1 MSRQP
6 MNKFVG
12 RMPREDHDIGAVA
25 STTTDG
31 RPMTFTKMQEETYT
45 DGIAVLHRGRLI
57 YERYFGA
64 LKPHKPHIGMSVMKS
79 FTGVLA
85 AIFAMPAAVALAKSP
100 DCASWPT
107 NMALTHLKNAGLI
120 DIPSVIEAQTKA
132 VRLASEKI
140 GKDLYQ
146 QVYDITFHTRD
157 GKTIEV
163 ITKSRA
169 SSEECSMS
177 AVDVYVVSNKIGGSA
192 EQPSEGTT
200 KK

>member
-1 MSRQP
+1 MR
-6 MNKFVG
+6 
-12 RMPREDHDIGAVA
+12 A
-25 STTTDG
+25 
-31 RPMTFTKMQEETYT
+31 
-45 DGIAVLHRGRLI
+45 
-57 YERYFGA
+57 A
-64 LKPHKPHIGMSVMKS
+64 LKV
-79 FTGVLA
+79 VLA
-85 AIFAMPAAVALAKSP
+85 AIFVMPAAVALAKSP

-107 NMALTHLKNAGLI
+107 NMALVHLKNAGLI

-146 QVYDITFHTRD
+146 QVYDITFHTKD

-163 ITKSRA
+163 VTNSQA

-177 AVDVYVVSNKIGGSA
+177 GVEIYVVSNQIGGSA
-192 EQPSEGTT
+192 GQPSDGTI